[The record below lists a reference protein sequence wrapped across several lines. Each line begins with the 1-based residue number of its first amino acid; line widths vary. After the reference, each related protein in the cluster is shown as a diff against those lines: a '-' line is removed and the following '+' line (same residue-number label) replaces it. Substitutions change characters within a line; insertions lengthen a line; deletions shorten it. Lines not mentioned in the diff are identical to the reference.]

1 MNRDEIEILI
11 IDPQPLYREGIK
23 LILSNCK
30 NIVIKAE
37 GGSIRDLEEILDYSG
52 SPILLFATN
61 HPRDLQDIEVI
72 KRYNHHLRIV
82 SLSEYIDEGIVTEAI
97 KRGADGFIVKD
108 KAGSEDLLNAIHSL
122 HNEGCYLHP
131 CITKF
136 VIDEYRKLLL
146 NTGKENYVSSF
157 LGGHPNLTTREEETL
172 QLLAEGLTNKDI
184 GEKLNI
190 SEKTVKNHVS
200 NLMRK
205 LNVNDRTQAVILAF
219 KNNWIEII

>member
-1 MNRDEIEILI
+1 MSREEIEIFI
-11 IDPQPLYREGIK
+11 VDPQPLYREGIK

-37 GGSIRDLEEILDYSG
+37 GESIRDIEEIIDYSG
-52 SPILLFATN
+52 SPIILFATN
-61 HPRDLQDIEVI
+61 HSRDLQDIEVI
-72 KRYNHHLRIV
+72 KRYNPHFRIV
-82 SLSEYIDEGIVTEAI
+82 SLSEYIDENIVTEAI
-97 KRGADGFIVKD
+97 EKGADGFIVKD
-108 KAGSEDLLNAIHSL
+108 KAGSEDLIAAIHSL
-122 HNEGCYLHP
+122 HNDGCYLHP

-136 VIDEYRKLLL
+136 VIDEYRKLVF
-146 NTGKENYVSSF
+146 NTDKESYVNSV
-157 LGGHPNLTTREEETL
+157 LGGQPNLTTREEETL

-205 LNVNDRTQAVILAF
+205 LNVNDRTQAAVLAF
-219 KNNWIEII
+219 KNNWI

>member
-1 MNRDEIEILI
+1 MNRDTIEICI

-37 GGSIRDLEEILDYSG
+37 GESIRDVEEILDYSG

-61 HPRDLQDIEVI
+61 HPRDLQDIAVI
-72 KRYNHHLRIV
+72 KKYNHHLRIV
-82 SLSEYIDEGIVTEAI
+82 SLSEYIDESIVTEAI

-108 KAGSEDLLNAIHSL
+108 KAVTEDLIAAIHSL

-131 CITKF
+131 CITKY
-136 VIDEYRKLLL
+136 VIKEYKRLLIDSDTEHHHD
-146 NTGKENYVSSF
+146 NFWSKTS
-157 LGGHPNLTTREEETL
+157 LTVREKETL
-172 QLLAEGLTNKDI
+172 ELIAEGLSNKDI
-184 GEKLNI
+184 GERLTI
-190 SEKTVKNHVS
+190 SEKTVKNHVR

-205 LNVNDRTQAVILAF
+205 LNVNGRTQAILLAY
-219 KNNWIEII
+219 KNGWVKFN

>member
-1 MNRDEIEILI
+1 MNRDTIEICI

-37 GGSIRDLEEILDYSG
+37 GESIRDVEEILDYSG

-61 HPRDLQDIEVI
+61 HSRDLQDIEVI
-72 KRYNHHLRIV
+72 KRYNPQLRIV
-82 SLSEYIDEGIVTEAI
+82 SLSEYIDENIVIEAI
-97 KRGADGFIVKD
+97 KKGADGFIVKD
-108 KAGSEDLLNAIHSL
+108 KAGSEDLIAAIHSL

-131 CITKF
+131 CITEF
-136 VIDEYRKLLL
+136 VVGAYRNLLTPTD
-146 NTGKENYVSSF
+146 NKHFNSF
-157 LGGHPNLTTREEETL
+157 FGYLPELTNREAETL
-172 QLLAEGLTNKDI
+172 ELIAEGLSNKDI
-184 GEKLNI
+184 GDRLTI

-205 LNVNDRTQAVILAF
+205 LNVNDRTQAVVLAI
-219 KNNWIEII
+219 KNNWI